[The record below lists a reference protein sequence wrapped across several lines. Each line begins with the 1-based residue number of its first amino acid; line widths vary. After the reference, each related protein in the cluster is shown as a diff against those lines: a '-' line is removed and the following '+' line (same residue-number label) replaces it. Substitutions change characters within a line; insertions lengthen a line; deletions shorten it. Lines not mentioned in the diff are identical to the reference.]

1 MLNSG
6 PVKQFAGAVMGLSLL
21 VASSAANAAP
31 ARSVS
36 PISPMVALSAFGTPA
51 SASAVRPVVP
61 SAATLQMTA
70 AAAAAQGDYDNG
82 GYSNLIPMLIVL
94 GIIVAAG
101 IIVFSGNSN
110 GDIDIGPLTPPQSP
124 D

>member
-6 PVKQFAGAVMGLSLL
+6 PVKQFAGAVMGLSLF

-31 ARSVS
+31 SAS

-61 SAATLQMTA
+61 SAANLQMTA
-70 AAAAAQGDYDNG
+70 AATAAQSDYDNG

-101 IIVFSGNSN
+101 IIVFSGNSH
-110 GDIDIGPLTPPQSP
+110 GHIQLPSASP

>member
-1 MLNSG
+1 
-6 PVKQFAGAVMGLSLL
+6 VGLSLC

-31 ARSVS
+31 ATPAS

-61 SAATLQMTA
+61 SAASLQMTA
-70 AAAAAQGDYDNG
+70 AAAQSDYDHE

-101 IIVFSGNSN
+101 IIVFSGNGHDHIHLPS
-110 GDIDIGPLTPPQSP
+110 TSP